1 MPSVTEQNS
10 QSSRPQQQEQPR
22 RLLGITSSHFWRKLV
37 AMLVVNL
44 LITVLLVMLNAD
56 YDPWQTL
63 KTCNAIGFSIWGVF
77 ELLRRLTGNRMPT
90 VGLVLIGVPAGFIVG
105 SRLASWLG
113 SNDLVSLA
121 VRDPTHELRFLVGGL
136 LVAVF
141 ATCFFIFY
149 WRAEAYRADLESERG
164 RAAEALQA
172 ETSARLALLQA
183 QIEPHFLFNTLA
195 NAQSVIES
203 DPKTAKLILE
213 NLNQY
218 LRVSLGRTRRSSST
232 LSEEVGLIGALL
244 AIAGLR
250 LGDRLQ
256 YSLSIADDIKDARL
270 PPLLLQPLV
279 ENALKHGI
287 EPSVSGGEIHVH
299 ARREAD
305 SLCLRVT
312 DTGVGLNPSSPEGV
326 GLENVRG
333 RLARLYGD
341 LGRLAI
347 YRNEPHGV
355 VAEITMPLQRA

>member
-1 MPSVTEQNS
+1 MSSVTEES
-10 QSSRPQQQEQPR
+10 TPSTLPR
-22 RLLGITSSHFWRKLV
+22 RLLDVAGAQFWRKLV

-44 LITVLLVMLNAD
+44 LIAVLLVMLSTN

-63 KTCNAIGFSIWGVF
+63 KTCNAIGFSIWGAF
-77 ELLRRLTGNRMPT
+77 ELLRRLTGNRLPT
-90 VGLVLIGVPAGFIVG
+90 VGLALIGVPAGFIVG
-105 SRLASWLG
+105 SRLANWLG
-113 SNDLVSLA
+113 SQDLVSLA
-121 VRDPTHELRFLVGGL
+121 VRDPTHQLRFLIGGL

-149 WRAEAYRADLESERG
+149 WRAEAYRADLQSERG

-172 ETSARLALLQA
+172 ETSAKLALLQA

-232 LSEEVGLIGALL
+232 LGEEIGLIGALL
-244 AIAGLR
+244 AIAELR
-250 LGDRLQ
+250 LGDRLH
-256 YSLSIADDIKDARL
+256 YGLSIPDDLKDARL

-287 EPSVSGGEIHVH
+287 EPSLSGGQITVD
-299 ARREAD
+299 ARQQD
-305 SLCLRVT
+305 GSLCLRVT

-341 LGRLAI
+341 RGRLAI
-347 YRNEPHGV
+347 YQHEPHGV
-355 VAEITMPLQRA
+355 VAEITMPLQRV